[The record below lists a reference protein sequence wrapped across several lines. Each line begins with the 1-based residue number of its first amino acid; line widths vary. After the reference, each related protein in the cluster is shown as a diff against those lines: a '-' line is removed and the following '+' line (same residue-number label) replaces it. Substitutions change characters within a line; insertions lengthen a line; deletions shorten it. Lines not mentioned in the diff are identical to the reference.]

1 MEKEIMVRKL
11 KRYNRLKG
19 LVGAILEYM
28 EAPSPD
34 KYEVIKGLG
43 YKDVTIK
50 MYIRTISI
58 YLNSKDKRKGT
69 PQSLFDIVDELRK
82 PNIAYITSVRTF
94 RTVDRHEL
102 KRVVSTE
109 LERIVPIMY
118 KYQNEGANKILE
130 LCKPSIYKDSTIV
143 RYIQGVRYY
152 CKYRRSYHKCNS
164 AIASIIDK
172 IEANGDVVKPK
183 YKEEIKNRESSPTII
198 AKYLLEHANEDY
210 RSWLDYVVNTLGYS
224 LSVAKNYMYM
234 FRKYI
239 QSGTKVSK
247 GYRSFYNY
255 IEEHIK
261 DYQIPVKE
269 EDLND
274 KRYNY
279 LKRLVTSYMNDN
291 DLRLSLY
298 SEKMDMSAISLYISK
313 GIMSPILTEDDYID
327 INAIKYK
334 IMKGKEEM
342 KTKEEMKA
350 KVEEKEKKKTRRRM
364 GYLQFKEI
372 AEFIKDNYENIN
384 SKVIVN
390 SCPVPLNLR
399 EAKSLLSSLNHFLNK
414 GTWGSYRI
422 SHNWKNAVK
431 DTFKVEATDKE
442 VAELAGEMVAD
453 KEVIDE
459 TNVKTEQEST
469 YHDNTD
475 IEENQEREPIYN
487 GEGDTTGVKAGV
499 IWNGFCSLLDN
510 REQAIGFQKAL
521 KAFNVTDSHIC
532 RVTVEGSYDYEAI
545 DEE

>member
-1 MEKEIMVRKL
+1 MVRKL

-19 LVGAILEYM
+19 LVGVILEYM
-28 EAPSPD
+28 KAPSPD
-34 KYEVIKGLG
+34 KYEAIKGLG

-82 PNIAYITSVRTF
+82 PNTAYITPVKTR

-118 KYQNEGANKILE
+118 EYQNEGADKILE

-183 YKEEIKNRESSPTII
+183 YKEEIKNREPLPTII
-198 AKYLLEHANEDY
+198 AKYLLEHVNEDY
-210 RSWLDYVVNTLGYS
+210 RSCLDYVVNTLGYS

-239 QSGTKVSK
+239 QSGTKVNK

-269 EDLND
+269 ESPDE

-279 LKRLVTSYMNDN
+279 LKRLVTSYINDN
-291 DLRLSLY
+291 DLRLSSY
-298 SEKMDMSAISLYISK
+298 NEKMDMSAISLYISK

-342 KTKEEMKA
+342 KTK
-350 KVEEKEKKKTRRRM
+350 VEEKEKKKTRRRM

-384 SKVIVN
+384 SKVVVN
-390 SCPVPLNLR
+390 SCPLPLNLR

-414 GTWGSYRI
+414 GTWGSYRV

-431 DTFKVEATDKE
+431 DTFKVEVTDKE

-453 KEVIDE
+453 KEVADE
-459 TNVKTEQEST
+459 TNVKVEQEPICHDSIDIDVNQEQEST
-469 YHDNTD
+469 HNV
-475 IEENQEREPIYN
+475 
-487 GEGDTTGVKAGV
+487 EGDTAGIKAGV

-521 KAFNVTDSHIC
+521 KAFNVTDSRIC

>member
-1 MEKEIMVRKL
+1 MVRKL

-34 KYEVIKGLG
+34 KYEAIKGFG
-43 YKDVTIK
+43 YKDVIIK
-50 MYIRTISI
+50 MYTKAISV
-58 YLNSKDKRKGT
+58 YLNYNDKYKGVT
-69 PQSLFDIVDELRK
+69 ESLFDLVDELRK
-82 PNIAYITSVRTF
+82 PNVTYNTASVKPP
-94 RTVDRHEL
+94 RTVDRQEL
-102 KRVVSTE
+102 KRVASTE
-109 LERIVPIMY
+109 LERVIPIMY

-210 RSWLDYVVNTLGYS
+210 RSWLDYIVNTLGYS
-224 LSVAKNYMYM
+224 LSVAKNYVYM

-239 QSGTKVSK
+239 QSGTKVNS
-247 GYRSFYNY
+247 GYRSFYDY

-327 INAIKYK
+327 INIIKYK

-342 KTKEEMKA
+342 KTK
-350 KVEEKEKKKTRRRM
+350 VEGKGKKKTRRRM
-364 GYLQFKEI
+364 DYSQYKEI

-384 SKVIVN
+384 SKVIAN

-399 EAKSLLSSLNHFLNK
+399 EAKSLLSSLNCFLNK
-414 GTWGSYRI
+414 DTWGSYRV
-422 SHNWKNAVK
+422 SRNWKNAVK
-431 DTFKVEATDKE
+431 DTFKVEVTDKE
-442 VAELAGEMVAD
+442 VV
-453 KEVIDE
+453 DE
-459 TNVKTEQEST
+459 TNIKAEQEST

-475 IEENQEREPIYN
+475 IDVNQKQEPTCNVEE
-487 GEGDTTGVKAGV
+487 DTTDIKAGV
-499 IWNGFCSLLDN
+499 IWNGSCSLLDN

-521 KAFNVTDSHIC
+521 KAFNVTDSRIC
-532 RVTVEGSYDYEAI
+532 RITIEDSYDYEAI
-545 DEE
+545 GEE